1 MAERDKPS
9 SLSQADSTEPIMIQ
23 GKPLEMPKRNILRY
37 RLSLNV
43 FKALSKTAALG
54 KNTKA
59 YWAMNHSEKQ

>member
-9 SLSQADSTEPIMIQ
+9 SLSQADSTELIMIQ

-59 YWAMNHSEKQ
+59 Y